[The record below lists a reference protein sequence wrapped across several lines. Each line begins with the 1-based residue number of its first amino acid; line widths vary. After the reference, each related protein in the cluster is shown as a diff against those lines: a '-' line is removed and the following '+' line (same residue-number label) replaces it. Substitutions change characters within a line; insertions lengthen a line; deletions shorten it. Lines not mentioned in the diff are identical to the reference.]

1 MNSIVLMKTIG
12 HIVMIG
18 LRHLAGVDRDRLCH
32 ETLEVAA
39 QTDTFN
45 TDQSLLRQHRPEHTV
60 THTHTQNVQSISG
73 STSV

>member
-1 MNSIVLMKTIG
+1 
-12 HIVMIG
+12 MIG

-45 TDQSLLRQHRPEHTV
+45 TDQSLLRQHRPEHT
-60 THTHTQNVQSISG
+60 HKMFNLFLDQL
-73 STSV
+73 